1 MPKGEIVSVF
11 VVGNCF
17 WQPYLCLKANIQMMY
32 FSNMLSMI
40 IWYKSRSSFMK
51 IRRLLQ
57 GVPEGVSEG
66 VPAILR
72 RRRYLRDLKYPDMIR
87 ISILSLIT

>member
-1 MPKGEIVSVF
+1 
-11 VVGNCF
+11 
-17 WQPYLCLKANIQMMY
+17 
-32 FSNMLSMI
+32 
-40 IWYKSRSSFMK
+40 MK

-72 RRRYLRDLKYPDMIR
+72 RRRYLGDLKYPDMIR
-87 ISILSLIT
+87 ISILSLIM

>member
-11 VVGNCF
+11 GVGNYF

-57 GVPEGVSEG
+57 GVSEG
-66 VPAILR
+66 APVILR